1 MAQFFSLYGRWY
13 PGQKVTFNKHELSQ
27 ILSIYGL
34 RVQRG
39 EWRDYALDST
49 YDTAMFSIF
58 RSSNEKPAF
67 VVAKTVPRNH
77 KKQAKFSVSSENK
90 TLIQSNSLME
100 ALTVFH
106 EKDKEKKK

>member
-27 ILSIYGL
+27 ILSIYGT

-67 VVAKTVPRNH
+67 VVTKTVPRNQ
-77 KKQAKFSVSSENK
+77 KKQAKFSVFTDDK
-90 TLIQSNSLME
+90 ALIQSNSLME

>member
-1 MAQFFSLYGRWY
+1 RFSRDWSSD
-13 PGQKVTFNKHELSQ
+13 VCSSDLSQ
-27 ILSIYGL
+27 ILSIYGT

-67 VVAKTVPRNH
+67 VVTKTVPRNQ
-77 KKQAKFSVSSENK
+77 KKQAKFSVFTDDKALIRSE
-90 TLIQSNSLME
+90 E
-100 ALTVFH
+100 RRVG
-106 EKDKEKKK
+106 KECRARG